1 MLKRGMKPT
10 HAGVLIRESIEGLRS
25 EGKTTTTEQATNALG
40 ITRKTLSNLMNEHQG
55 VSPEMAIRLS
65 EAFGTT
71 AKFWLNVQKNYD
83 LWQAEKSI
91 DRNTIV
97 QLWNKELA
105 LETA

>member
-1 MLKRGMKPT
+1 MLKRGMKPA
-10 HAGVLIRESIEGLRS
+10 HAGVLIRENIEGLRS
-25 EGKTTTTEQATNALG
+25 EGKATTTEQVANALG

-97 QLWNKELA
+97 HLWNKELA

>member
-25 EGKTTTTEQATNALG
+25 EGKTTTTEQVANALG